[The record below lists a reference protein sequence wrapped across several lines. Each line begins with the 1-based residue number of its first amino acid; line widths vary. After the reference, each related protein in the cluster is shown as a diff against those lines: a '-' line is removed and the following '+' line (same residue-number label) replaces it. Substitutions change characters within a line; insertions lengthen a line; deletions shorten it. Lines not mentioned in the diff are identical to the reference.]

1 MKNTKPVIKR
11 GETYHRLLELMGVS
25 RRMFTEK
32 QIREAF
38 GVSSST
44 SWKAIE
50 HALADRKIYVCK
62 WLRAVN
68 TPKGGVMTRVFRFG
82 AGKNVPKPAALTGAE
97 YTALHR
103 ARKKAAAIADEEKRV
118 KREQREEAQRI
129 KREAREAA
137 KLQAKQQKDAEK
149 DAKKKASASW
159 HEKRD
164 EARRVAR
171 EARAAVKAKAEERA
185 MTAADAKVREA
196 SEKAQRETTERIKT
210 IIAQQPRNPF
220 AVAMAQL

>member
-11 GETYHRLLELMGVS
+11 GETYHRLIELMGVS

-32 QIREAF
+32 QIRDAL
-38 GVSSST
+38 GVSSAT
-44 SWKAIE
+44 SWKVLE
-50 HALADRKIYVCK
+50 QALADRKIYICK

-68 TPKGGVMTRVFRFG
+68 TPKGGVMTRVFRIG
-82 AGKNVPKPAALTGAE
+82 AGKNVPKPPALTGAE

-103 ARKKAAAIADEEKRV
+103 ARKKAAAIVDEQKRV

-137 KLQAKQQKDAEK
+137 KLQAKQQKE
-149 DAKKKASASW
+149 AKKKTSAW

-171 EARAAVKAKAEERA
+171 EAREAAKVDAEERA
-185 MTAADAKVREA
+185 MIAADAKVREA
-196 SEKAQRETTERIKT
+196 SERAQRETTERIKT
-210 IIAQQPRNPF
+210 LIAQQPRNPF